1 MIVKA
6 KCIDCWEDL
15 GDYETLFKIPNDIH
29 ERIKQHIKKGHAV
42 QEIKNER

>member
-15 GDYETLFKIPNDIH
+15 GDYETLFQIPK
-29 ERIKQHIKKGHAV
+29 EIKQQIRKHMNQNHSV
-42 QEIKNER
+42 QEVRCD